1 MIGQGLGMAVNA
13 ADPRWTGTFNQLY
26 APGSQV
32 AVGLPH
38 SRKQESEADYR
49 GLIYMAKAGYDPE
62 AAVAFW
68 ERFAA
73 INKQAGGGETPW
85 FLRTHPLDQDR
96 IQNLK
101 KRMPE
106 AKAQFQPAK

>member
-1 MIGQGLGMAVNA
+1 MALA
-13 ADPRWTGTFNQLY
+13 
-26 APGSQV
+26 
-32 AVGLPH
+32 LPH
-38 SRKQESEADYR
+38 SRKQESEADSR

-73 INKQAGGGETPW
+73 LNQKAGGGTPW
-85 FLRTHPLDQDR
+85 FLSTHPLDKDR

-101 KRMPE
+101 KLMPE